1 MTRARV
7 NPTPDLYAFINESEA
22 LAENT
27 KAGYR
32 RAVDRWIGFVGPKL
46 VDWTPANAMAFY
58 KSLRADPKLSL
69 KSANTIMWGVRYV
82 MKRLTQM
89 LGNAFP
95 VNPIDTVERAR
106 VRAGRDDVTIVRAL
120 TPEEGRAL
128 YEACSGNDVIA
139 LRDRAIVLL
148 SFVTGMRRSSLVATP
163 AIATKVTPDV
173 VFLNVPLKGGGFYNV
188 PIHPAVWELTAAYRT
203 ALGSNVSRTSPLFR
217 SFSQPTVST
226 GARVPG
232 QQLTTDGLYKI
243 LGKRAVEAGI
253 EDFHPHRCRHS
264 FSTWCHMESIPTDR
278 IEVVTGHKGN
288 QSIARRVYGDD
299 AMLAPQVVA
308 AVWQAIGGVLGLV

>member
-1 MTRARV
+1 MTKARI
-7 NPTPDLYAFINESEA
+7 NPTPDLHAFINESEA

-120 TPEEGRAL
+120 TPKRVGRSTKRAAATTSSRSATARSCCSASSP
-128 YEACSGNDVIA
+128 ACGA
-139 LRDRAIVLL
+139 LRSSRP
-148 SFVTGMRRSSLVATP
+148 RRSP
-163 AIATKVTPDV
+163 R
-173 VFLNVPLKGGGFYNV
+173 G
-188 PIHPAVWELTAAYRT
+188 
-203 ALGSNVSRTSPLFR
+203 
-217 SFSQPTVST
+217 
-226 GARVPG
+226 
-232 QQLTTDGLYKI
+232 
-243 LGKRAVEAGI
+243 
-253 EDFHPHRCRHS
+253 
-264 FSTWCHMESIPTDR
+264 
-278 IEVVTGHKGN
+278 
-288 QSIARRVYGDD
+288 
-299 AMLAPQVVA
+299 
-308 AVWQAIGGVLGLV
+308 